1 MSRIRIKNFG
11 PINEGLIENDGW
23 IDIKKITL
31 FIGNQGSGKSTIA
44 KIISTF
50 MWIEKALVRGD
61 HDKKW
66 FERKNRLKN
75 QYLNYHRLE
84 NYFSTDKENN
94 TIIDYQGDAFSIKYV
109 NGELKINEVKSGKYQ
124 LPQIMYVPAERN
136 FITYVKT
143 PKELKLSSAS
153 LSEFL
158 TEFDNAKQN
167 LKKAIKMPIN
177 NAEVEYD
184 RLNDTLNLKGNG
196 YKLKLTEA
204 SSGFQS
210 LVPLY
215 LVSSYLA
222 KSVKEQSETS
232 SAAMSGEEI
241 QRFKK
246 EVKEILT
253 NDSLTSE
260 QRRIALTVLSAKF
273 NKSAFINIVEEPEQN
288 LFPTSQQQM
297 LNCLLEFNNMS
308 SGNKLI
314 ITTHSP
320 YLITYLTLAVKAKMV
335 KNKYEINPAQ
345 LEKLEKIVPI
355 ESAINSQEV
364 AIYQLDEQGTV
375 EILEPFNGLPSDENL
390 LNEKLEEGNELFAQ
404 ILEIQQRL

>member
-1 MSRIRIKNFG
+1 
-11 PINEGLIENDGW
+11 
-23 IDIKKITL
+23 
-31 FIGNQGSGKSTIA
+31 
-44 KIISTF
+44 

-61 HDKKW
+61 HNKKW

-75 QYLNYHRLE
+75 QYLKYHRLE

-232 SAAMSGEEI
+232 SAAMS
-241 QRFKK
+241 
-246 EVKEILT
+246 L
-253 NDSLTSE
+253 SL
-260 QRRIALTVLSAKF
+260 IH
-273 NKSAFINIVEEPEQN
+273 I
-288 LFPTSQQQM
+288 
-297 LNCLLEFNNMS
+297 
-308 SGNKLI
+308 
-314 ITTHSP
+314 
-320 YLITYLTLAVKAKMV
+320 
-335 KNKYEINPAQ
+335 
-345 LEKLEKIVPI
+345 
-355 ESAINSQEV
+355 
-364 AIYQLDEQGTV
+364 
-375 EILEPFNGLPSDENL
+375 
-390 LNEKLEEGNELFAQ
+390 
-404 ILEIQQRL
+404 

>member
-1 MSRIRIKNFG
+1 
-11 PINEGLIENDGW
+11 
-23 IDIKKITL
+23 
-31 FIGNQGSGKSTIA
+31 
-44 KIISTF
+44 

-84 NYFSTDKENN
+84 NYFSVDKENK
-94 TIIDYQGDAFSIKYV
+94 TLIEYQGDAFSIKYAD
-109 NGELKINEVKSGKYQ
+109 GGLKINEVEGGQYQ

-184 RLNDTLNLKGNG
+184 RLNDTLNFRGNG

-297 LNCLLEFNNMS
+297 LNSLIEFNNLNS
-308 SGNKLI
+308 KNKLI

-335 KNKYEINPAQ
+335 KNKYDLDFDQ
-345 LEKLEKIVPI
+345 LKILEKIVPI
-355 ESAINSQEV
+355 ESTVSPQEV
-364 AIYQLDEQGTV
+364 AIYQLDENGTI

-404 ILEIQQRL
+404 ILEIQQHL